1 MNNEKS
7 QTIELDIQNSFL
19 EAVGIISEEIAKRTN
34 NKALE
39 LACIVGEQKDYATGE
54 YIVKFQDSKMNAYAL
69 HREAYEPGDEVY
81 ILIPEGDFSKTKYI
95 VGYVNYKKENN
106 NITFSWLEDAQEVQI
121 FRGSEYLGFLTLGEQ
136 IEDIV
141 VDIGKEVDKTKP
153 LPFTVYYEG

>member
-39 LACIVGEQKDYATGE
+39 LACIVVEQKDYATGE

-95 VGYVNYKKENN
+95 VGYVNYKKENKL
-106 NITFSWLEDAQEVQI
+106 ILWQLKVSH
-121 FRGSEYLGFLTLGEQ
+121 
-136 IEDIV
+136 
-141 VDIGKEVDKTKP
+141 
-153 LPFTVYYEG
+153 